1 MFRKILIANRG
12 EIAVRV
18 MRACREMGVRTVAV
32 YSEVDR
38 KALHVR
44 YADEARPIGPAP
56 STESYLRIDRVVD
69 AARAS
74 GADAVHP
81 GYGFLSENPA
91 FARAVADVGITF
103 IGPSP
108 EAMELLGSKTAAR
121 SLVAGAGLP
130 VVPGTGQNPESLE
143 EVRCAAE
150 SVGFPVMLKAAA
162 GGGGKGIRLV
172 RSAAQL
178 ESAWRD
184 ARSEAQN
191 AFGDATVYVEKLIEQ
206 PRHVEIQVLGDQH
219 GNLVYLGER
228 ECSLQRRHQKVM
240 EECPSPAVDEGLRRR
255 MGETAVRIAKL
266 AGYYGAGT
274 VEFLLDADQNFYFLE
289 VNARLQVEHPV
300 TEAVTGVDLVKQ
312 QIRVAAGEPL
322 SLQQEDL
329 QMRGAAIECRI
340 SAEDPAREFFPSPG
354 MITALRA
361 PAGPGVR
368 DDSGVYEGWRVPL
381 EYDPLMAKLI
391 VWGRDRE
398 EAIARL
404 RRALMEYEVTGVETT
419 IPFFLRVLRNP
430 DFLAGRLDTGLVGR
444 ILSQGA
450 AAESAETPSRDA
462 AKTMHREESGGASR
476 QEPTHAARLVAALAA
491 SLEMNSNGIS
501 KAHPAG
507 LVAAP
512 QESRWKTEG
521 REALLQQ
528 WPRGRR

>member
-12 EIAVRV
+12 EIALRV
-18 MRACREMGVRTVAV
+18 MRACGEMDIRTVAV

-44 YADEARPIGPAP
+44 YSDEAFAIGPAP
-56 STESYLRIDRVVD
+56 STDSYLRIDRVLD

-91 FARAVADVGITF
+91 FARAVTDAGITF

-121 SLVAGAGLP
+121 SLVAAAGLP

-143 EVRCAAE
+143 EVRRAVE
-150 SVGFPVMLKAAA
+150 NIGFPVMLKAAA

-172 RSAAQL
+172 RSAGQL

-191 AFGDATVYVEKLIEQ
+191 AFGDGTVYVEKLIEQ
-206 PRHVEIQVLGDQH
+206 PRHVEIQVLGDRH

-240 EECPSPAVDEGLRRR
+240 EECPSPAVDEALRRR
-255 MGETAVRIAKL
+255 MGESAVHIAKL
-266 AGYYGAGT
+266 AGYYNAGT
-274 VEFLLDADQNFYFLE
+274 VEFLLDADRNFYFLE

-300 TEAVTGVDLVKQ
+300 TELVTGIDLVKE
-312 QIRVAAGEPL
+312 QIRVAAGE
-322 SLQQEDL
+322 SLGLRQEDV
-329 QMRGAAIECRI
+329 QMRGVAIECRI

-354 MITALRA
+354 LITALHV
-361 PAGPGVR
+361 PTGPGVR
-368 DDSGVYEGWRVPL
+368 DDGGVYEGWRVPL

-391 VWGRDRE
+391 VWGRDRQ

-404 RRALMEYEVTGVETT
+404 RRALTEYEVAGVETT

-430 DFLAGRLDTGLVGR
+430 DFLAGWLDTGLVGR

-450 AAESAETPSRDA
+450 AAESVEANSNDG
-462 AKTMHREESGGASR
+462 AKTVQHQTGGASA
-476 QEPTHAARLVAALAA
+476 PDPAHAARLVAALAA
-491 SLEMNSNGIS
+491 SLEVSGNGAS
-501 KAHPAG
+501 EAHPARLLG
-507 LVAAP
+507 AS
-512 QESRWKTEG
+512 QGSRWKTEG
-521 REALLQQ
+521 RETLLRQ